1 LYGPI
6 FYIYI
11 KSLVLKYKFGVKD
24 LLHLIPLLFYVVNF
38 WNYNTSSYQI
48 KLQLWDT
55 NSEGFISFPYLD
67 WVLNIIIISYL
78 MYSYNIFN
86 KYYKRDREM
95 FIWLRA
101 IHLVFT
107 GFVLSLASYYI
118 FNIFNVLTV
127 ELDYV
132 ITFFMLITL
141 SLTAYFGINHSSVFN
156 GKNVR
161 DIVPFVKY
169 KRTGLSKSISK
180 EFKEKLLNYMEEG
193 KPYLNYELRLD
204 DLSDSLNISRHH
216 VSQVINEQFK
226 MNFFEFI
233 NQYRVEE
240 AERIL
245 CSKKYNYTMS
255 EIAYEVGFNN
265 RISFYNA
272 FKKAYGLPPKKFLEY
287 INEKVS

>member
-1 LYGPI
+1 
-6 FYIYI
+6 
-11 KSLVLKYKFGVKD
+11 
-24 LLHLIPLLFYVVNF
+24 
-38 WNYNTSSYQI
+38 
-48 KLQLWDT
+48 
-55 NSEGFISFPYLD
+55 
-67 WVLNIIIISYL
+67 
-78 MYSYNIFN
+78 
-86 KYYKRDREM
+86 M